1 MRGYAFL
8 DHISYLLFAFHASE
22 VSQGDM
28 QRSPASFLWD
38 SHGKLCRQADI
49 ALQVHYLSGPVAVAD
64 GGGEPAHPGDILVV
78 RRRLQGNKTYAWRTR
93 ARCSAFCCTAGLSP
107 DVVSTC
113 FRQECKCSDRCA
125 ALLLS
130 RGHARPHS
138 VKHLAAS
145 ARAWLQHAAHR
156 TSNQR
161 SWALRLH
168 SPQVEICNLGPL
180 PGDEVRAGPDMRQ
193 RSDS

>member
-1 MRGYAFL
+1 VRGYAFL

-107 DVVSTC
+107 DVVSMLPARMQVQRPMCRAAPFPRARTPALC
-113 FRQECKCSDRCA
+113 QAPSGLCQSLVAACSTPYVQSAQLGAEA
-125 ALLLS
+125 ALPAGGDLQPGTAAWR
-130 RGHARPHS
+130 RG
-138 VKHLAAS
+138 
-145 ARAWLQHAAHR
+145 
-156 TSNQR
+156 
-161 SWALRLH
+161 
-168 SPQVEICNLGPL
+168 EGGP
-180 PGDEVRAGPDMRQ
+180 
-193 RSDS
+193 